1 MAESKSSMYQEL
13 IEGYELS
20 LEIES
25 NEQKIEMYR
34 DLIEGYQLALELE
47 DEQIKEDEQIQEVMN
62 EEEVQDD
69 FQPSYLMTL
78 DEYREKVT
86 PLIQAYKKFLK
97 KNKDYFVK
105 PNYYGIAHY
114 SLEEALEQIDD
125 DDSAF
130 ARKSKYA
137 DYKNKKEKESS
148 IRNNYS
154 YQKTRKFDE
163 NYTQSPTPPNL
174 ISENKDFIQKLKKY
188 FTLNELNDRVEDDET
203 KSNKRAVRRAIDNET
218 YKELLSNKKVELSQ
232 LQKVSESVGIKLP
245 KSIFDKATQNQM
257 KYESELGKL
266 LSNVPLLSYN
276 KLKELIEQIKVDL
289 IPLEEEVYEK
299 EYARYSAL
307 INEKIGQTILP
318 SALMVN
324 IPMWEDIFNSEAEY
338 KEVQRLDW
346 RGNIRTEKER
356 YAKINSLKSDWEKKL
371 SIWLKEEVDS
381 LKNSIILAII
391 NNFTGINMPIQSVE
405 TLSIKKGYKGF
416 EGSYK
421 FTFEN
426 GSSFVMNFQGVG
438 AGGYNIQRYH
448 FRFLTAFS
456 DVKLA
461 DGSVGGNNY
470 YNIVDNFSTKR

>member
-25 NEQKIEMYR
+25 NEKKIEMYR

-47 DEQIKEDEQIQEVMN
+47 EEQIQEVMN
-62 EEEVQDD
+62 EEVVQDD

-137 DYKNKKEKESS
+137 DYSNKKEKEKS
-148 IRNNYS
+148 IRSNYS
-154 YQKTRKFDE
+154 YQKTRKFNDD
-163 NYTQSPTPPNL
+163 YTQSPTPPNL
-174 ISENKDFIQKLKKY
+174 ISENKEFIQKLKKY

-232 LQKVSESVGIKLP
+232 LQKVSESVGVKLP

-324 IPMWEDIFNSEAEY
+324 IPMWEDIFNSESEY
-338 KEVQRLDW
+338 KEVQKTDW

-371 SIWLKEEVDS
+371 SAWLKEEVDM
-381 LKNSIILAII
+381 LKTSIILAII

-405 TLSIKKGYKGF
+405 RLSIKVGYKGF

>member
-1 MAESKSSMYQEL
+1 M
-13 IEGYELS
+13 
-20 LEIES
+20 
-25 NEQKIEMYR
+25 
-34 DLIEGYQLALELE
+34 
-47 DEQIKEDEQIQEVMN
+47 
-62 EEEVQDD
+62 
-69 FQPSYLMTL
+69 
-78 DEYREKVT
+78 
-86 PLIQAYKKFLK
+86 
-97 KNKDYFVK
+97 
-105 PNYYGIAHY
+105 
-114 SLEEALEQIDD
+114 
-125 DDSAF
+125 
-130 ARKSKYA
+130 
-137 DYKNKKEKESS
+137 
-148 IRNNYS
+148 
-154 YQKTRKFDE
+154 
-163 NYTQSPTPPNL
+163 
-174 ISENKDFIQKLKKY
+174 
-188 FTLNELNDRVEDDET
+188 
-203 KSNKRAVRRAIDNET
+203 
-218 YKELLSNKKVELSQ
+218 
-232 LQKVSESVGIKLP
+232 SESVGIKLP

-266 LSNVPLLSYN
+266 LSNVPLLSFN

-324 IPMWEDIFNSEAEY
+324 IPMWEDIFNSESEY
-338 KEVQRLDW
+338 KEVQKTDW

-371 SIWLKEEVDS
+371 SAWLKEEVDM
-381 LKNSIILAII
+381 LKTSIILAII

-405 TLSIKKGYKGF
+405 RLSIKVGYKGF

>member
-47 DEQIKEDEQIQEVMN
+47 EEQIQEVMN
-62 EEEVQDD
+62 EEVVQDD

-174 ISENKDFIQKLKKY
+174 ISENKEFIQKLKKY

-289 IPLEEEVYEK
+289 IPLEEEVYDK

-307 INEKIGQTILP
+307 IYEKIGQTILP
-318 SALMVN
+318 STLMVN

-338 KEVQRLDW
+338 KEVQKTDW

-371 SIWLKEEVDS
+371 SAWLKEEVDM
-381 LKNSIILAII
+381 LKTSIILAII

-405 TLSIKKGYKGF
+405 RLSIKVGYKGF

>member
-1 MAESKSSMYQEL
+1 MKNTKSNIYQEL
-13 IEGYELS
+13 IEAYELS

-25 NEQKIEMYR
+25 DSNKIKMYQ
-34 DLIEGYQLALELE
+34 DLIDGYKLALELE
-47 DEQIKEDEQIQEVMN
+47 EEDIQEVEPIKEVEQM
-62 EEEVQDD
+62 EEVAQDD
-69 FQPSYLMTL
+69 FEPSYLMTL

-86 PLIQAYKKFLK
+86 PLIQAYKKFLR
-97 KNKDYFVK
+97 KNSNYFIS
-105 PNYYGIAHY
+105 PEYSGLAQY
-114 SLEEALEQIDD
+114 SLQEALELK
-125 DDSAF
+125 DSPNAVF
-130 ARKSKYA
+130 LGSYGRQMST
-137 DYKNKKEKESS
+137 EKQV
-148 IRNNYS
+148 RYNYS
-154 YQKTRKFDE
+154 YKKTRDFNDKYTEPLVPQKLVDE
-163 NYTQSPTPPNL
+163 NK
-174 ISENKDFIQKLKKY
+174 EFIKKLEKY
-188 FTLNELNDRVEDDET
+188 FTIEQLNNRVQDDET
-203 KSNKRAVRRAIDNET
+203 KSNKRGVRRAIDNGT
-218 YKELLSNKKVELSQ
+218 YKQLLLDKKVQLSQ
-232 LQKVSESVGIKLP
+232 LQKASESVGIRLP

-257 KYESELGKL
+257 KYEAELGKL
-266 LSNVPLLSYN
+266 LSNIPLISSN

-391 NNFTGINMPIQSVE
+391 INFTSINLPIQSVE
-405 TLSIKKGYKGF
+405 RLTIKVGYKGF

-448 FRFLTAFS
+448 FRFLTNFS

-461 DGSVGGNNY
+461 DGSKGGTNY
-470 YNIVDNFSTKR
+470 YQIVNNFSTKR

>member
-47 DEQIKEDEQIQEVMN
+47 EEQIQEVMN
-62 EEEVQDD
+62 EEVVQDD

-78 DEYREKVT
+78 NEYREKVT

-137 DYKNKKEKESS
+137 DYSNKKEKESS

-163 NYTQSPTPPNL
+163 KYTQSPTPPNL
-174 ISENKDFIQKLKKY
+174 ISENKEFIQKLKKY

-276 KLKELIEQIKVDL
+276 KLKELIEQIKIDL

-307 INEKIGQTILP
+307 IYEKIGQTILP

-338 KEVQRLDW
+338 KEVQKTDW

-371 SIWLKEEVDS
+371 SAWLKEEVDM
-381 LKNSIILAII
+381 LKTSIILAII

-405 TLSIKKGYKGF
+405 RLSIKVGYKGF

>member
-47 DEQIKEDEQIQEVMN
+47 EEQIQEVMN
-62 EEEVQDD
+62 EEVVQDD

-78 DEYREKVT
+78 NEYREKVT

-137 DYKNKKEKESS
+137 DYSNKKEKESS

-163 NYTQSPTPPNL
+163 KYTQSPTPPNL

-218 YKELLSNKKVELSQ
+218 FKELLSNKKVELSQ

-338 KEVQRLDW
+338 KEVQKTDW

-371 SIWLKEEVDS
+371 SAWLKEEVDM
-381 LKNSIILAII
+381 LKTSIILAII

-405 TLSIKKGYKGF
+405 RLSIKVGYKGF

>member
-25 NEQKIEMYR
+25 KEQKIEMYR

-47 DEQIKEDEQIQEVMN
+47 EEPIKEEEQIQEVMN

-105 PNYYGIAHY
+105 PNYYGVAHY

-232 LQKVSESVGIKLP
+232 LQKVSESVGVKLP

-299 EYARYSAL
+299 EYARYSTL

-338 KEVQRLDW
+338 KEVQKTDW

-371 SIWLKEEVDS
+371 SAWLKEEVDM
-381 LKNSIILAII
+381 LKTSIILAII

-405 TLSIKKGYKGF
+405 RLSIKVGYKGF